1 MPYERNDENIALVL
15 LHPHPRI
22 EAPGVITNASAAPH
36 KPWYSILYLQVLI
49 AIFVGIAV
57 GHFSP
62 KTGLALKPLGDAF
75 VALIR
80 MMIAP
85 VIFCVVVQGIA
96 SMTDLK
102 KVGRVGI
109 KALLY
114 FEVVSTLALIV
125 GILVGVVLHPG
136 TGLNVNLASL
146 DPKTAAGYVSRVRE
160 TGIIP
165 FLLAI
170 IPRTF
175 VDAFATGDVL
185 QVLLVSTLSGFAICR
200 FRCDPHYCPRG
211 TAWCSWWHGFHRS
224 KLRGR
229 LAFESPQANRHVLR
243 HQLHFH
249 HFRFRHDRISRRLLH
264 LPFHSLH

>member
-1 MPYERNDENIALVL
+1 MSIRASLPRPIILCCNSPATPRAASSSKTYRPWTVPCDRNNENRSITSTHSLDRAGA
-15 LHPHPRI
+15 PR
-22 EAPGVITNASAAPH
+22 VTTNLSASPR
-36 KPWYSILYLQVLI
+36 KPWYSILYVQVLI
-49 AIFVGIAV
+49 AIAIGILI

-62 KTGLALKPLGDAF
+62 KTGLVLKPLGDAF

-170 IPRTF
+170 I
-175 VDAFATGDVL
+175 
-185 QVLLVSTLSGFAICR
+185 
-200 FRCDPHYCPRG
+200 
-211 TAWCSWWHGFHRS
+211 
-224 KLRGR
+224 
-229 LAFESPQANRHVLR
+229 
-243 HQLHFH
+243 
-249 HFRFRHDRISRRLLH
+249 
-264 LPFHSLH
+264 